1 MELIKHHKTKPFS
14 RKNMMDIAKII
25 RNCPI
30 SLSNREVVTRALANY
45 FENEDP
51 FFDRKMFNNLSSGTL
66 DSDPKT
72 ARYSTIQE
80 KQNEPDPNV

>member
-25 RNCPI
+25 RNCHI
-30 SLSNREVVTRALANY
+30 SVASREIVTRALANY
-45 FENEDP
+45 FEKEDP
-51 FFDRKMFNNLSSGTL
+51 FFDRKMFKNLSSGTL

-80 KQNEPDPNV
+80 KQNDSEV